1 MAVLAKGLPVLFI
14 PEKRMIAAMG
24 NDMVDHG
31 RGRQCAVFQTF
42 GAQWMPKQKR
52 LPRFSPVCVIT
63 TGSRAAANG
72 VMAPFFSM
80 LLAVNS
86 LLTEVGTAG
95 IAAGTLGCFG
105 HL

>member
-14 PEKRMIAAMG
+14 PEKCMIAAMG
-24 NDMVDHG
+24 YDMVDHG

-42 GAQWMPKQKR
+42 GAQRMQKR

-80 LLAVNS
+80 LLAVNP
-86 LLTEVGTAG
+86 LLAEVGTAG